1 MALRSL
7 PSLRVW
13 LQSTSLLAV
22 VAGYTALFAFGSS
35 LAEAERLERHQRLV
49 EQIRNGLSTG
59 ELSLPLPQGFGVQ
72 AALVPGESR
81 DESPT
86 LRRIDGAYWLTS
98 RSTLPSL
105 ASRNALME
113 VRQNI
118 TASIQSQRRDQLL
131 LIAAAGMSLLLVSLL
146 FRLVLWRGL
155 IQPLQSLADELSFL
169 GADSLGQ
176 RTLDPVGQSQEL
188 QPIVEAFNQLQSR
201 LAEAWQRERRFVD
214 GVAHELRTPITVIF
228 GHAQSLQAELPEA
241 TQAKVA
247 LIAAEAERLGGLVSV
262 MLDLARSDAGRLTLE
277 LETLDPELVVLDAYE
292 RLQALAPDQLRLA
305 PPSEGEMPCI
315 KADAERLQQCL
326 AALVDNALRYSTGD
340 VQLAVSASGDSVIL
354 HVRDQGPGI
363 PEGERAQVLERFVRG
378 STSIGTRGSGIG
390 LATVNLL
397 MEAMQGELLISEV
410 PGGGADMQLC
420 FRSSARPTSYRP
432 PAL

>member
-49 EQIRNGLSTG
+49 DQIRNGLSTG

-72 AALVPGESR
+72 AAVVSGELR
-81 DESPT
+81 EASPT
-86 LRRIDGAYWLTS
+86 LRLIDGSYWLIS
-98 RSTLPSL
+98 RSALPSRA
-105 ASRNALME
+105 ASYVLME

-146 FRLVLWRGL
+146 LRLVLWRGL
-155 IQPLQSLADELSFL
+155 IQPLQSLAGDLSRL
-169 GADSLGQ
+169 SADSLGQ
-176 RTLDPVGQSQEL
+176 RMLDPVGQSREL
-188 QPIVEAFNQLQSR
+188 QPIVEAFNQLQAR

-214 GVAHELRTPITVIF
+214 GVAHELRTPITVIS
-228 GHAQSLQAELPEA
+228 GHAQRLQAELSEES
-241 TQAKVA
+241 QAKLA
-247 LIAAEAERLGGLVSV
+247 LIAAEAERLGELVTV

-292 RLQALAPDQLRLA
+292 RLQALAPNRLRLA
-305 PPSEGEMPCI
+305 PPSEGEMPLI
-315 KADAERLQQCL
+315 TADAERLQQCL
-326 AALVDNALRYSTGD
+326 AALVDNALAYSAGA
-340 VQLAVSASGDSVIL
+340 VQLAASASDDGVTL
-354 HVRDQGPGI
+354 HVCDQGPGI
-363 PEGERAQVLERFVRG
+363 PEGERALVLERFVRG
-378 STSIGTRGSGIG
+378 STAIGTRGSGIG
-390 LATVNLL
+390 LATVSLL
-397 MEAMQGELLISEV
+397 MEAMQGELLIDDG
-410 PGGGADMQLC
+410 PGGGADLKLR
-420 FRSSARPTSYRP
+420 FRILARP
-432 PAL
+432 PAP

>member
-22 VAGYTALFAFGSS
+22 VAGYTALFAFGLS
-35 LAEAERLERHQRLV
+35 LAEAERLKRHQRLV

-59 ELSLPLPQGFGVQ
+59 ELSLPLPQGFGINAV
-72 AALVPGESR
+72 LVAGDLR
-81 DESPT
+81 DASPT
-86 LRRIDGAYWLTS
+86 LLRIDGAYWLTS

-105 ASRNALME
+105 ASSNALLE

-146 FRLVLWRGL
+146 FRVVLWRGL
-155 IQPLQSLADELSFL
+155 ITPLDSLADELSLL

-176 RTLDPVGQSQEL
+176 RTLDPDGQSQEL

-214 GVAHELRTPITVIF
+214 GVAHELRTPITVIS
-228 GHAQSLQAELPEA
+228 GHAQSLKAELPEA
-241 TQAKVA
+241 GPAKVA
-247 LIAAEAERLGGLVSV
+247 LIAAEAERLGELVTV

-277 LETLDPELVVLDAYE
+277 LESLDPELVVLDAYE
-292 RLQALAPDQLRLA
+292 RLQALAPDRLRLA
-305 PPSEGEMPCI
+305 PPIEAEMPRI
-315 KADAERLQQCL
+315 TADAERLQQCL
-326 AALVDNALRYSTGD
+326 ASLVDNALRYSSGA
-340 VQLAVSASGDSVIL
+340 VQLAVSALDDSVTV

-363 PEGERAQVLERFVRG
+363 PKAERAQVLERFVRG
-378 STSIGTRGSGIG
+378 STAIGTRGIGIG
-390 LATVNLL
+390 LATVSLL
-397 MEAMQGELLISEV
+397 MEAMQGELRIGDAPE
-410 PGGGADMQLC
+410 GGADLQLR
-420 FRSSARPTSYRP
+420 FKLSDRP
-432 PAL
+432 PAP

>member
-22 VAGYTALFAFGSS
+22 VAGFTALFAFGSA
-35 LAEAERLERHQRLV
+35 LADAERSERHQRLV
-49 EQIRNGLSTG
+49 NQIRNGLSAG

-72 AALVPGESR
+72 AALLPGESS
-81 DESPT
+81 DASPT

-105 ASRNALME
+105 AASNALLE

-131 LIAAAGMSLLLVSLL
+131 LVAAAGMSLLLVSLL

-155 IQPLQSLADELSFL
+155 ITPLQSLAADLSRL
-169 GADSLGQ
+169 SADSLGQ
-176 RTLDPVGQSQEL
+176 RTLDPDGQSQEL

-214 GVAHELRTPITVIF
+214 GVAHELRTPITVIS

-241 TQAKVA
+241 SQSKVA
-247 LIAAEAERLGGLVSV
+247 LIAAEAERLGELVTV

-277 LETLDPELVVLDAYE
+277 LESLDPELVVLDAYE
-292 RLQALAPDQLRLA
+292 RLQALAPDRLRLA
-305 PPSEGEMPCI
+305 PPFEGEMSSI
-315 KADAERLQQCL
+315 SADAERLQQCL
-326 AALVDNALRYSTGD
+326 AALVDNALRYSAGA
-340 VQLAVSASGDSVIL
+340 VHLAVSASDDSVTL

-363 PEGERAQVLERFVRG
+363 PKGERAQVLERFVRG

-390 LATVNLL
+390 LATVKLL
-397 MEAMQGELLISEV
+397 VEAMQGELRIGDA
-410 PGGGADMQLC
+410 PAAGADLQLR
-420 FRSSARPTSYRP
+420 FKLSAP
-432 PAL
+432 PPVP

>member
-7 PSLRVW
+7 PSLKVW

-22 VAGYTALFAFGSS
+22 VAGYTALFAFGSF
-35 LAEAERLERHQRLV
+35 LADAERSERHQRLV
-49 EQIRNGLSTG
+49 DQIRNGLSTG
-59 ELSLPLPQGFGVQ
+59 ELSLPLPQGFGAHV
-72 AALVPGESR
+72 ALVPAESR
-81 DESPT
+81 DEPPT
-86 LRRIDGAYWLTS
+86 LRLVDGSYWLTS

-105 ASRNALME
+105 AASNALLE

-155 IQPLQSLADELSFL
+155 IKPLQSLASDLSRMS
-169 GADSLGQ
+169 ADSLGQ
-176 RTLDPVGQSQEL
+176 RSLDPVGQSREL

-214 GVAHELRTPITVIF
+214 GVAHELRTPITVIS
-228 GHAQSLQAELPEA
+228 GHAQRLQAELPA
-241 TQAKVA
+241 ASQAKVA
-247 LIAAEAERLGGLVSV
+247 LIAAEAERLGQLVTV

-292 RLQALAPDQLRLA
+292 RLQSLAPDRLRLA
-305 PPSEGEMPCI
+305 PPFEGEIPRI
-315 KADAERLQQCL
+315 TADAERLQQCL
-326 AALVDNALRYSTGD
+326 AALVDNALAYSAGA
-340 VQLAVSASGDSVIL
+340 VQLEVSGSADVVTL

-378 STSIGTRGSGIG
+378 STAIGTRGSGIG
-390 LATVNLL
+390 LATVSLL
-397 MEAMQGELLISEV
+397 MEAMQGELRI
-410 PGGGADMQLC
+410 GNAHAGGADMQLR
-420 FRSSARPTSYRP
+420 FKLSDRP
-432 PAL
+432 PVP

>member
-35 LAEAERLERHQRLV
+35 LADAERSERHQRLV
-49 EQIRNGLSTG
+49 NRIRNGLSTG

-72 AALVPGESR
+72 VAFVPADSR

-86 LRRIDGAYWLTS
+86 LRLIDGSYWLAS

-105 ASRNALME
+105 ASSNALLE

-146 FRLVLWRGL
+146 FRVVLWRGL
-155 IQPLQSLADELSFL
+155 ITPLRSLADELSSL

-176 RTLDPVGQSQEL
+176 RTLDPDGQSQEL

-214 GVAHELRTPITVIF
+214 GVAHELRTPITVIS
-228 GHAQSLQAELPEA
+228 GHAQGLQAELAEA
-241 TQAKVA
+241 SQAKVA
-247 LIAAEAERLGGLVSV
+247 LIAAEAERLGELVSV

-277 LETLDPELVVLDAYE
+277 LESLDPELVVLDAYE
-292 RLQALAPDQLRLA
+292 RLQALAPDRLRLA
-305 PPSEGEMPCI
+305 PSLDAEIPRI
-315 KADAERLQQCL
+315 TADAERLQQCL
-326 AALVDNALRYSTGD
+326 AALVDNALEYSAGT

-390 LATVNLL
+390 LTTVKLL
-397 MEAMQGELLISEV
+397 MEAMQGELRIGDAPEA
-410 PGGGADMQLC
+410 GADLQLR
-420 FRSSARPTSYRP
+420 FKLLDRQ
-432 PAL
+432 PAP

>member
-22 VAGYTALFAFGSS
+22 VAGYTALFAFGLS
-35 LAEAERLERHQRLV
+35 LAEAERLKRHQRLV

-59 ELSLPLPQGFGVQ
+59 ELSLPLPQGFGINAV
-72 AALVPGESR
+72 LVAGDLR
-81 DESPT
+81 DASPT
-86 LRRIDGAYWLTS
+86 LLRIDGAYWLTS

-105 ASRNALME
+105 ASSNALLE

-146 FRLVLWRGL
+146 FRVVLWRGL
-155 IQPLQSLADELSFL
+155 ITPLDSLADELSLL

-176 RTLDPVGQSQEL
+176 RTLDPDGQSQEL

-214 GVAHELRTPITVIF
+214 GVAHELRTPITVIS
-228 GHAQSLQAELPEA
+228 GHAQSLKAELPEA
-241 TQAKVA
+241 GPAKVA
-247 LIAAEAERLGGLVSV
+247 LIAAEAERLGELVTV

-277 LETLDPELVVLDAYE
+277 LESLDPELVVLDAYE
-292 RLQALAPDQLRLA
+292 RLQALAPDRLRLA
-305 PPSEGEMPCI
+305 PPIEAEMPRI
-315 KADAERLQQCL
+315 TADAERLQQCL
-326 AALVDNALRYSTGD
+326 AALVDNALRYSSGA
-340 VQLAVSASGDSVIL
+340 VQLAVSALDDSVTV

-363 PEGERAQVLERFVRG
+363 PKAERAQVLERFVRG
-378 STSIGTRGSGIG
+378 STAIGTRGIGIG
-390 LATVNLL
+390 LATVSLL
-397 MEAMQGELLISEV
+397 MEAMQGELRIGDAPE
-410 PGGGADMQLC
+410 GGADLQLR
-420 FRSSARPTSYRP
+420 FKLSDRP
-432 PAL
+432 PAP

>member
-1 MALRSL
+1 MAFRSL

-35 LAEAERLERHQRLV
+35 LADAERLERHQRLV
-49 EQIRNGLSTG
+49 NQIRNGLTTG
-59 ELSLPLPQGFGVQ
+59 ALSLPLPQGFDVQ
-72 AALVPGESR
+72 AALVPGVSR
-81 DESPT
+81 DALPT
-86 LRRIDGAYWLTS
+86 LRLINGSYWLTS

-105 ASRNALME
+105 DASNALLE

-155 IQPLQSLADELSFL
+155 INPLQSLADKLSCL

-176 RTLDPVGQSQEL
+176 RTLDPDGQSQEL
-188 QPIVEAFNQLQSR
+188 QPIVEAFNQLQAR

-214 GVAHELRTPITVIF
+214 GVAHELRTPITVIS
-228 GHAQSLQAELPEA
+228 GHAQSLQLEA
-241 TQAKVA
+241 PKESQAKLA
-247 LIAAEAERLGGLVSV
+247 LIAAEAKRLGELVSV
-262 MLDLARSDAGRLTLE
+262 MLDLARSDAGRLNLE
-277 LETLDPELVVLDAYE
+277 LQTVDPELVVLDAYE
-292 RLQALAPDQLRLA
+292 RLQALAPNRLRLA
-305 PPSEGEMPCI
+305 PSLDAEIPRI
-315 KADAERLQQCL
+315 TADAERLQQCL
-326 AALVDNALRYSTGD
+326 AALVDNALRYSAGA
-340 VQLAVSASGDSVIL
+340 VHLAVSASDDSATL

-363 PEGERAQVLERFVRG
+363 PEEERGQVLQRFVRG

-390 LATVNLL
+390 LATVKLL
-397 MEAMQGELLISEV
+397 MEAMQGELLIADA
-410 PGGGADMQLC
+410 PGGGADLQLR
-420 FRSSARPTSYRP
+420 FKISDRP
-432 PAL
+432 PAP

>member
-22 VAGYTALFAFGSS
+22 VAGYTALFAFGLS
-35 LAEAERLERHQRLV
+35 LAEAERLKRHQRLV

-59 ELSLPLPQGFGVQ
+59 ELSLPLPQGFGINAV
-72 AALVPGESR
+72 LVAGDLR
-81 DESPT
+81 DASPT
-86 LRRIDGAYWLTS
+86 LLRIDGAYWLTS

-105 ASRNALME
+105 ASSNALLE

-146 FRLVLWRGL
+146 FRVVLWRGL
-155 IQPLQSLADELSFL
+155 ITPLDSLADELSLL

-176 RTLDPVGQSQEL
+176 RTLDPDGQSQEL

-214 GVAHELRTPITVIF
+214 GVAHELRTPITVIS
-228 GHAQSLQAELPEA
+228 GHAQSLKAELPEA
-241 TQAKVA
+241 GPAKVA
-247 LIAAEAERLGGLVSV
+247 LIAAEAERLGELVTV

-277 LETLDPELVVLDAYE
+277 LESLDPELVVLDAYE
-292 RLQALAPDQLRLA
+292 RLQALAPDRLRLA
-305 PPSEGEMPCI
+305 PPIEAEMPRI
-315 KADAERLQQCL
+315 TADAERLQQCL
-326 AALVDNALRYSTGD
+326 AALVDNALRYSSGA
-340 VQLAVSASGDSVIL
+340 VQLAVSALDDSVTV

-363 PEGERAQVLERFVRG
+363 PEAERAQVLERFVRG
-378 STSIGTRGSGIG
+378 STAIGTRGIGIG
-390 LATVNLL
+390 LATVSLL
-397 MEAMQGELLISEV
+397 MEAMQGELRIGDAPE
-410 PGGGADMQLC
+410 GGADLQLR
-420 FRSSARPTSYRP
+420 FKLSDRP
-432 PAL
+432 PAP